1 MVEQRER
8 WFFLLALGVIA
19 LYVSPL
25 FLLGENTHI
34 RVHDNLD
41 SNIAWYKVLSESGKI
56 TGPLDANI
64 PQIANGQLSRNALG
78 SELTGIVWLHAFCGS
93 SEKRGVSS
101 MDRETFLIFNEDAN
115 VYSHLFDLMV

>member
-1 MVEQRER
+1 MAEQRER

-25 FLLGENTHI
+25 FLLGENAHI

-56 TGPLDANI
+56 TGPLDA
-64 PQIANGQLSRNALG
+64 
-78 SELTGIVWLHAFCGS
+78 
-93 SEKRGVSS
+93 
-101 MDRETFLIFNEDAN
+101 
-115 VYSHLFDLMV
+115 